1 MGWRYGTVPGAAA
14 HAGVLPDV
22 QCGRVVAMP
31 ALAAQCG
38 GRDGTVHPCSKLGGR
53 TMYDDFF
60 DIRPNNKEMA
70 ALILIVF
77 IILVAVF
84 SAGYMLG
91 ISSAG
96 PDVHDNGGGTAG
108 AGQQIEQAGAD
119 IQHAAD
125 GIKAA
130 ERTADQIGSGIKDA
144 KVTAGY
150 IQSTANTSAELI
162 SECQSIIGQVR
173 ARGAQDAPKN

>member
-1 MGWRYGTVPGAAA
+1 
-14 HAGVLPDV
+14 
-22 QCGRVVAMP
+22 
-31 ALAAQCG
+31 
-38 GRDGTVHPCSKLGGR
+38 
-53 TMYDDFF
+53 MYDDFF
-60 DIRPNNKEMA
+60 DIRLKNKEVA
-70 ALILIVF
+70 ALILVVLIFVVVIF
-77 IILVAVF
+77 GL
-84 SAGYMLG
+84 GYMFG
-91 ISSAG
+91 CSSSTG
-96 PDVHDNGGGTAG
+96 TENVHDNGTGTAG
-108 AGQQIEQAGAD
+108 VGQQIEQAGAD